1 MGKNKN
7 KNKDEQPTEFV
18 KAGPSDC
25 GVIFDPSDAVIEDAK
40 KQIRL
45 EHITKPWTRDSWE
58 KAKPFVLEQRQKLE
72 SNGWSSADAART
84 ELYVLRRN
92 APHGSFTEDGFM
104 YVRVP
109 KKFID
114 FTRSSVKTADDE
126 FRPEEA
132 AEEGAEKKK
141 KPTLRSKKKENAPSY
156 EMTSEF
162 IWKVKID
169 GDGDD
174 SEREPSVILDV
185 AEPLENIFYLVQ
197 CLAPGMARLQYNRKE
212 AIQPGTKQSD
222 LRDDGEAPTM
232 RHRAMVAASEK
243 MTRTLPPT
251 FWLKK
256 NAEELKKILGVEA
269 YEATMRAAD
278 DPQRATTRD
287 VKNVQEKVWE
297 EKFVKPDDKRG
308 KKHKAA
314 AAATAPTAE
323 PAVA

>member
-7 KNKDEQPTEFV
+7 KKEEQPTEFV

-25 GVIFDPSDAVIEDAK
+25 GVIFDASDATIEDAK

-45 EHITKPWTRDSWE
+45 EHITKPWTRDAWE

-72 SNGWSSADAART
+72 GSGWSSTDAART

-114 FTRSSVKTADDE
+114 FSRSSSKADDD
-126 FRPEEA
+126 A
-132 AEEGAEKKK
+132 AGAKADDAAADDGDKKK
-141 KPTLRSKKKENAPSY
+141 KSTRSKKKENAPSY
-156 EMTSEF
+156 EMTNEF
-162 IWKVKID
+162 IWKVKVD
-169 GDGDD
+169 GDSDESARD
-174 SEREPSVILDV
+174 PSVILDV
-185 AEPLENIFYLVQ
+185 AEPLENLFYLVQ
-197 CLAPGMARLQYNRKE
+197 CLAPGMARLQYNRKD

-222 LRDDGEAPTM
+222 LRDDGDAPTM

-243 MTRTLPPT
+243 MTRTLPPA

-256 NAEELKKILGVEA
+256 NAEELKKIFGAEA
-269 YEATMRAAD
+269 FEATMHAAE

-297 EKFVKPDDKRG
+297 EKIAAKTDDKKA
-308 KKHKAA
+308 KKDKAA
-314 AAATAPTAE
+314 KASQAVE